1 MFERAVPNRDWA
13 KLNKWSSASE
23 IVDALKINYAK
34 TGFRS
39 VHRKRNAAVNI
50 EGFRSLCQIENH
62 GQQDWQSDAL
72 RCHGVAIG
80 LEDRV
85 LKIML
90 DDEKVPEL
98 MPLDKLVNGLL
109 DSDAE
114 LPDEELTV
122 DYQHGERVFRL
133 IFNSL
138 SFSSNPEGQRIYSY
152 SIYLLEK

>member
-1 MFERAVPNRDWA
+1 M
-13 KLNKWSSASE
+13 
-23 IVDALKINYAK
+23 I
-34 TGFRS
+34 
-39 VHRKRNAAVNI
+39 
-50 EGFRSLCQIENH
+50 
-62 GQQDWQSDAL
+62 
-72 RCHGVAIG
+72 
-80 LEDRV
+80 
-85 LKIML
+85 